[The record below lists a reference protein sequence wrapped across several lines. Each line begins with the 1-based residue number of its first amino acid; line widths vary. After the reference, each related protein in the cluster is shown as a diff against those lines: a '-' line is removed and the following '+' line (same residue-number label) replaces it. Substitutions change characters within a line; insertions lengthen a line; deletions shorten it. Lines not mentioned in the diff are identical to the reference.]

1 MKHEVLMKNT
11 KTRVPVVTL
20 WWSIRGVSTQLLSEM
35 EGNSCRGREVGWTL
49 GVGCRMGMLAV
60 SPMNQVGSPA
70 VYNFGPHIVSPEF
83 IYLFFSGKSLH
94 VLNMC

>member
-1 MKHEVLMKNT
+1 MVVNT
-11 KTRVPVVTL
+11 
-20 WWSIRGVSTQLLSEM
+20 WSLYTAFIR
-35 EGNSCRGREVGWTL
+35 NGRELVQRQRSWLDSRG
-49 GVGCRMGMLAV
+49 GVQNGMLAV

>member
-1 MKHEVLMKNT
+1 
-11 KTRVPVVTL
+11 
-20 WWSIRGVSTQLLSEM
+20 
-35 EGNSCRGREVGWTL
+35 
-49 GVGCRMGMLAV
+49 MGMLAV

-83 IYLFFSGKSLH
+83 IYLFFSGKSLQ